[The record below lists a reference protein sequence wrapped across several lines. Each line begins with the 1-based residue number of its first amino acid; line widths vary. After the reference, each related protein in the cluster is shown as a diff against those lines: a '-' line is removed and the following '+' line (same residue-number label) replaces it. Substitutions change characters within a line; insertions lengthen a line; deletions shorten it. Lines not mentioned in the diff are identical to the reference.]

1 MLSLLGVAL
10 VTSAV
15 VITHT
20 STHTSTDTFDFFGNH
35 AATSKSG
42 KFTTVWLDEDVW
54 DARVSH
60 SNTHNKGMGHH
71 IDIHSAATR
80 KGVDGALANDV
91 NARGGVRGHAGVM
104 VMHMDFQGIV
114 SARLRNP
121 LILPMSATDPPARI
135 AFYAPLVVTTGHWWE
150 IALTRDIVGAEHTA
164 VPSVRN
170 NLPAASRDVGGITA
184 GPGIDDPITSYNII
198 YAGASDLMCT
208 YPYARVAVSTPM
220 QKISAPARTR
230 YDLIPLNSLHKTT
243 TYSDVLMHVVITITH
258 KDLQITFDYDDNG
271 TTDYIT
277 TFAVTP
283 QQQLNTNIA
292 YVHLVGVAYQADHHP
307 QVNQCNLGTERQL
320 RWRDFSASPTRYART
335 TSTDKHLINQD
346 TTGWR
351 SYDMRDTMRE
361 GGNNANTQRIGPQK
375 NVLTT
380 RGYCMRSVMW
390 PCDKSPKSP
399 LLYFAIPDDAISGHI
414 IYDVR
419 TRVTDVYQRD
429 YDFYFV
435 IDGVHVFRPSAPQR
449 IGTQWFD
456 EFLHTSIALS
466 SDDISTIVSYHDMQS
481 LSLDDMHTLQ
491 LVITRGVVE
500 IDRISVEL
508 MYQESND
515 TAQ

>member
-1 MLSLLGVAL
+1 M
-10 VTSAV
+10 TSVIAV
-15 VITHT
+15 VVTATVSHSHT
-20 STHTSTDTFDFFGNH
+20 SSDMFDFYGNH
-35 AATSKSG
+35 AATSVSG
-42 KFTTVWLDEDVW
+42 RFTTVWLDEDLW
-54 DARVSH
+54 DTRVSH

-80 KGVDGALANDV
+80 KGVDGALANDINV
-91 NARGGVRGHAGVM
+91 LGGVRGHAGVM
-104 VMHMDFQGIV
+104 VMHMNFQGIV

-121 LILPMSATDPPARI
+121 LVLPMSATDPPARI

-184 GPGIDDPITSYNII
+184 GPGIDIPVPSYNII
-198 YAGASDLMCT
+198 FAGASDLMCA
-208 YPYARVAVSTPM
+208 YPYARVAVSTST

-230 YDLIPLNSLHKTT
+230 DDLIPFKNLHKTT
-243 TYSDVLMHVVITITH
+243 TYSDVLMRVVIAITH
-258 KDLQITFDYDDNG
+258 KDLEITLDYDDDG

-307 QVNQCNLGTERQL
+307 QLQQCNLGTERQL
-320 RWRDFSASPTRYART
+320 KWRDFSATPTRYTRT
-335 TSTDKHLINQD
+335 TSTDKGLVNQD

-351 SYDMRDTMRE
+351 SYDMRDTMRS

-390 PCDKSPKSP
+390 PCDKPAKSP
-399 LLYFAIPDDAISGHI
+399 LLYFSIPDDAAAGHI
-414 IYDVR
+414 IYDIR
-419 TRVTDVYQRD
+419 TRVTDVYPRD
-429 YDFYFV
+429 YDFYFL
-435 IDGVHVFRPSAPQR
+435 IDGVHVFRPQLAQR
-449 IGTQWFD
+449 LDSQWFD
-456 EFLHTSIALS
+456 EYLHTAIALT
-466 SDDISTIVSYHDMQS
+466 SDDLDAIVAYHDAQA
-481 LSLDDMHTLQ
+481 LAIDDMHTLQ

-500 IDRISVEL
+500 IDRISVDL
-508 MYQESND
+508 MFLD
-515 TAQ
+515 DDDAAAID